1 MIARAAK
8 KKAEEDRK
16 TADKEGPLLDLVVT
30 KAGDAVNYPKMGD
43 SVACHY
49 IASLPDGTVFD
60 NSFDRAQPIYFV
72 LGGDQVIPGFEAVL
86 PKMCR
91 GQRCKVTIPPEVII

>member
-1 MIARAAK
+1 MIARTLK
-8 KKAEEDRK
+8 KKAEDERK
-16 TADKEGPLLDLVVT
+16 TAGEAGPILDLVIT

-72 LGGDQVIPGFEAVL
+72 LGGDHVIPGFEAVVL
-86 PKMCR
+86 RMCR
-91 GQRCKVTIPPEVII
+91 GQRCKVTIPSEV